1 MWATSFIMYPEM
13 HMREKILLQILAFVF
28 LVLPL
33 KGFSA
38 STLEIN
44 ELGFLSVNSAIT
56 PATYDYLK
64 QHFESLP
71 KSTLIILKLN
81 TPGGLVSTTKDIITM
96 AAREKRPFVVWITPE
111 GASAAS
117 AGSIIASAA
126 HYIFMSPGT
135 NMGAATPV
143 GLGEDIKESDGRKKA
158 MNDLTAMVRSLSV
171 SRGRP
176 AEAFEKMI
184 TEAESY
190 TSSESLKL
198 GIIDGIVSNQ
208 NEMLAKLNS
217 KMVIID
223 GVETQLV
230 VKNVLSKNYEPTL
243 GQRILE
249 VIANPSTAYV
259 LFLIGV
265 ALIYFE
271 LQAPGGY
278 IAGTLGVCLLIL
290 AGIAFQVLPLD
301 WGSMGLIVA
310 GIFLLVLEL
319 YVVSYG
325 LLGLAGITAFVMGS
339 LFLFHGD
346 SGFISVQYN
355 VILSALAGVLI
366 TIGILIWFLWKEKQK
381 HKAGKNFF
389 LPVGASGTIL
399 SKINDQEYQVKVR
412 GEIWRAFTDEKFQI
426 NDQVH
431 VSEVDANKLT
441 IRIKRNS

>member
-1 MWATSFIMYPEM
+1 
-13 HMREKILLQILAFVF
+13 MREKILLQILIFVF

-33 KGFSA
+33 KGHSV
-38 STLEIN
+38 SNLEIN
-44 ELGFLSVNSAIT
+44 QLGFLSVNSAIT

-64 QHFESLP
+64 QNFESLP

-81 TPGGLVSTTKDIITM
+81 TPGGLVTTTKDIITM

-158 MNDLTAMVRSLSV
+158 MNDLTALVRSLSV
-171 SRGRP
+171 SRSRP
-176 AEAFEKMI
+176 AEPFEKMI
-184 TEAESY
+184 LEAESY
-190 TSSESLKL
+190 TSSESFKL
-198 GIIDGIVSNQ
+198 GIIDGVVSNQ
-208 NEMLAKLNS
+208 DEMLEKLNH
-217 KMVIID
+217 KTINID
-223 GVETQLV
+223 GVETQLI
-230 VKNVLSKNYEPTL
+230 VKNVLSKVYEPTI

-249 VIANPSTAYV
+249 VIANPSTAYI
-259 LFLIGV
+259 LFLIGI

-278 IAGTLGVCLLIL
+278 IAGTIGVCLLIL

-325 LLGLAGITAFVMGS
+325 LLGLAGVSAFVMGS

-346 SGFISVQYN
+346 TGFISVQYN
-355 VILSALAGVLI
+355 VIFSALAGVLI
-366 TIGILIWFLWKEKQK
+366 TSGFIVWFLWKEKQN
-381 HKAGKNFF
+381 HKGRKDFF
-389 LPVGASGTIL
+389 LPIGSNGTIL

-412 GEIWRAFTDEKFQI
+412 GEIWRAFSEEKFQI
-426 NDQVH
+426 NDPVH
-431 VSEVDANKLT
+431 VSHVDADKLT
-441 IRIKRNS
+441 IKIKRHS

>member
-1 MWATSFIMYPEM
+1 
-13 HMREKILLQILAFVF
+13 MREKILLQILTFVF

-33 KGFSA
+33 KGSSA
-38 STLEIN
+38 TTLEIN

-64 QHFESLP
+64 QNFESLP
-71 KSTLIILKLN
+71 EKTLIIIKLN
-81 TPGGLVSTTKDIITM
+81 TPGGLVTTTKDIITM
-96 AAREKRPFVVWITPE
+96 AARKKRPFVVWITPE

-126 HYIFMSPGT
+126 HFIFMSPGT

-158 MNDLTAMVRSLSV
+158 MNDLTAMVRSLSA

-176 AEAFEKMI
+176 TEPFEKMI
-184 TEAESY
+184 TDAESY
-190 TSSESLKL
+190 TSIESLKL
-198 GIIDGIVSNQ
+198 GIIDGVVSNQ
-208 NEMLAKLNS
+208 DEMLARLNS
-217 KMVIID
+217 KTVIID
-223 GVETQLV
+223 GVETQLKV
-230 VKNVLSKNYEPTL
+230 NNVLSKNYEPTI
-243 GQRILE
+243 GQSILE

-301 WGSMGLIVA
+301 WGSMGLILA
-310 GIFLLVLEL
+310 GIFLLILEL

-325 LLGLAGITAFVMGS
+325 LLGLAGVAAFVMGS

-346 SGFISVQYN
+346 TGYISVQYN
-355 VILSALAGVLI
+355 VIFSALAGVFL
-366 TIGILIWFLWKEKQK
+366 TSALLVWFLWKEKKK
-381 HKAGKNFF
+381 HKDGNDFF
-389 LPVGASGTIL
+389 LPTGATGTVL
-399 SKINDQEYQVKVR
+399 SKINEQEYQVKVR
-412 GEIWRAFTDEKFQI
+412 GEIWRAFADEKLQI
-426 NDQVH
+426 NDAVT
-431 VSEVDANKLT
+431 VSEVDTNKLI
-441 IRIKRNS
+441 IRIKRS

>member
-1 MWATSFIMYPEM
+1 
-13 HMREKILLQILAFVF
+13 MREKILLHIMAFVF

-33 KGFSA
+33 KVFSD
-38 STLEIN
+38 STLDIN

-64 QHFESLP
+64 HNFSSLP
-71 KSTLIILKLN
+71 KSTLIVLKLN

-96 AAREKRPFVVWITPE
+96 ASREKRPFIVWITPE

-126 HYIFMSPGT
+126 HFIFMSPGT

-143 GLGEDIKESDGRKKA
+143 GLGDDIKETDGRKKA
-158 MNDLTAMVRSLSV
+158 MNDLTALVRSLSV

-176 AEAFEKMI
+176 SEPFEKMI
-184 TEAESY
+184 TDAESY
-190 TSSESLKL
+190 TSNESLKL
-198 GIIDGIVSNQ
+198 GIVDAIVSTQ
-208 NEMLAKLNS
+208 DDMLSKLNS
-217 KMVIID
+217 KLINID
-223 GVETQLV
+223 GEQTQLV
-230 VKNVLSKNYEPTL
+230 INQNVLSKFYEPTI

-249 VIANPSTAYV
+249 VIANPSTAYI

-271 LQAPGGY
+271 MQAPGGY
-278 IAGTLGVCLLIL
+278 IAGTFGVCFLIL

-301 WGSMGLIVA
+301 WGSMGLIIA

-325 LLGLAGITAFVMGS
+325 LLGIAGIAAFVMGS

-346 SGFISVQYN
+346 TGFISVQYN
-355 VILSALAGVLI
+355 VIFSALAGVLI
-366 TIGILIWFLWKEKQK
+366 TSGLLIWFLWKEKKKIKTGQD
-381 HKAGKNFF
+381 FF
-389 LPVGASGTIL
+389 LPVGASGIIL
-399 SKINDQEYQVKVR
+399 SKISDQEYQVKVR
-412 GEIWRAFTDEKFQI
+412 GEIWRAFADERFQI
-426 NDQVH
+426 NDTVH
-431 VSEVDANKLT
+431 VSEVDTNKLI